1 MTLQEFLNMN
11 TNGNYKEISLYNDI
25 KYIDTYNKI
34 ELKDSIYLNRKVK
47 SFEVASN
54 GWLHIEIE

>member
-1 MTLQEFLNMN
+1 MN